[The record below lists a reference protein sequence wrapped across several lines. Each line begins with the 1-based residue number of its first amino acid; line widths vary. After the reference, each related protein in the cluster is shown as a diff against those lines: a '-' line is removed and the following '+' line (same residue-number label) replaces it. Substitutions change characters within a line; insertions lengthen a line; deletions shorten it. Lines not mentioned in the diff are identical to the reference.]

1 MRKFDWYGDF
11 GINVFDS
18 DGAYEDL
25 PTTTDKFNNSEHG
38 YFKNHTPGIKRFEH
52 KEYAFK
58 FSSHE
63 LNRIDLKAVLTLIE
77 KVIVLEEW
85 GYIPLCETLDPIRFS
100 GKLKTFN
107 IANIVIN
114 AILPIDSDGSK
125 GYLNGAITK
134 AIRIAK
140 KKAER
145 PVFFRRIPWELN
157 NRFCGNTPISTP
169 IWYPG
174 TGYREVLDRETLRMR
189 KPTMDEIVNNVS
201 IYTRFSTGFV

>member
-107 IANIVIN
+107 IANIIIN

-125 GYLNGAITK
+125 GYLNDAITE
-134 AIRIAK
+134 AIRTAK
-140 KKAER
+140 KKTER
-145 PVFFRRIPWELN
+145 PVFFRRIPWELM
-157 NRFCGNTPISTP
+157 RRRMPYV
-169 IWYPG
+169 WYPDS
-174 TGYREVLDRETLRMR
+174 GYKPFWDFEYMKMR
-189 KPTMDEIVNNVS
+189 KPTLDEIVNDMS
-201 IYTRFSTGFV
+201 LYTRFSTGFV